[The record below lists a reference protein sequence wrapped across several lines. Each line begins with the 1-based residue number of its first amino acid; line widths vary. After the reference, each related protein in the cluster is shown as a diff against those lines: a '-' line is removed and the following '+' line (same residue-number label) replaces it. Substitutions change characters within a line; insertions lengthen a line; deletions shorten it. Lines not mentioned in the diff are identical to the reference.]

1 MDTATLVSL
10 QVISLFLI
18 MLIGYVGSLFGFIT
32 KSAADGMSKL
42 LVYVTNPLLVF
53 TAFNQSAGSSRWG
66 EMLTI
71 LGASA
76 VIHLASTVIALFL
89 FRGKPART
97 ANALRFS
104 VIFANCSYMGYP
116 LLEAMFPTNGRFYGA
131 CYVLFCTLYMWT
143 AGVFMLSSGK
153 KGSLSS
159 ALKNAVLNPGV
170 IAAVLGVLFCILG
183 IRLPGVISGALS
195 STANITFPIAMLIL
209 GNMLKNAPLGRL
221 LSNGGAYFATV
232 VRLAIIPLLVL
243 LFCTVLG
250 LAEGTTYVCVI
261 MAAIP
266 VAAKT
271 PILADN
277 YGADKESALATV
289 AISTLASVVTIPLML
304 YLTQLVIK
312 L

>member
-1 MDTATLVSL
+1 MDTASLVSL
-10 QVISLFLI
+10 QVVSLFLI
-18 MLIGYVGSLFGFIT
+18 MLIGYAGSLLGFIT

-53 TAFNQSAGSSRWG
+53 TAFNQSAGNTRWG

-71 LGASA
+71 IGASA
-76 VIHLASTVIALFL
+76 IIHLASTVIALFL
-89 FRGKPART
+89 FRRKPART

-153 KGSLSS
+153 KGSVGT
-159 ALKNAVLNPGV
+159 AFKNAVLNPGV
-170 IAAVLGVLFCILG
+170 IAALLGVLFCMLG
-183 IRLPGVISGALS
+183 IKLPGVIGGALS

-209 GNMLKNAPLGRL
+209 GNMLKNAPLGKL
-221 LSNGGAYFATV
+221 LSDGSAYLASV
-232 VRLAIIPLLVL
+232 VRLVIIPLFVL
-243 LFCTVLG
+243 LFCTLFSV
-250 LAEGTTYVCVI
+250 AEGTTYICVI

-277 YGADKESALATV
+277 YGADKDTALATV
-289 AISTLASVVTIPLML
+289 AISTLSSIVTIPFLI
-304 YLTQLVIK
+304 YITQLVME